1 MKNPV
6 FLKDRYCYH
15 CPMAIEIERSNPV
28 VEEQPLKEK
37 LQPPLYKV
45 ILLNDDFTPMDFVTD
60 LLKKLFHKNSDEA
73 EQIMLNI
80 HRQGR
85 GICGV
90 YTFDIA
96 ETKQYQSL
104 SSSQQKGHP
113 LRCVIEAD
121 G

>member
-1 MKNPV
+1 
-6 FLKDRYCYH
+6 
-15 CPMAIEIERSNPV
+15 MAIEIERRDPAT
-28 VEEQPLKEK
+28 EEQPLDEQ
-37 LQPPLYKV
+37 LQPPPLYKV

-60 LLKKLFHKNSDEA
+60 LLKKLFHKSGDEA

-85 GICGV
+85 GICGIYV
-90 YTFDIA
+90 FDIA

-104 SSSQQKGHP
+104 SSSRQQGHP
-113 LRCVIEAD
+113 LQCIIEMD